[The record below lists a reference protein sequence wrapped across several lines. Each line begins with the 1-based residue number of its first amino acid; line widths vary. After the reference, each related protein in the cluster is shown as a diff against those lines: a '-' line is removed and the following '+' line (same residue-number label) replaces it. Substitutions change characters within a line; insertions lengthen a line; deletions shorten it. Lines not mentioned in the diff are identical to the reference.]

1 MAATLEQLKREVAQ
15 RQDECFQLKEAHNR
29 AAETFESR
37 NNALTLIAVVSS
49 SLTGGSAIWSALAA
63 TVSAPLPLAL
73 WATALA
79 SVITTIVTSAQ
90 KTPLGSAEEARN
102 HHKAAMGYAELGRA
116 ARRLAESDY
125 DEEKLRSALA
135 DLDAV
140 FNQTSSTA
148 PFLSKKFLSGA
159 EPAVQLERLSQV
171 GLVDAFETRDSGR
184 AAAKLGERFKSKPAK
199 VHILETW
206 TGYGAQLYT
215 WITQA
220 LKDGAEVEIL
230 LLDPTSEH
238 VEHRAQALSSTGVDA
253 QTIKSNIEGDLDIL
267 GRVLKEYDQ
276 NGGNKGHKGKLE
288 VRVYDV
294 TPVVNMYRFDDIRIV
309 GMYLWEEDSITGPQF
324 EVKGTE
330 SLRRTP
336 FADHFDAHFK
346 KMWDYTGGI
355 QENRDSSMLKV
366 VTKPLGTGKNPTK
379 QLKVE
384 KGNIVT
390 KPLKE
395 EGEVKAAELR
405 SKWRGSLAYI
415 SFWRH

>member
-1 MAATLEQLKREVAQ
+1 M
-15 RQDECFQLKEAHNR
+15 
-29 AAETFESR
+29 
-37 NNALTLIAVVSS
+37 
-49 SLTGGSAIWSALAA
+49 
-63 TVSAPLPLAL
+63 
-73 WATALA
+73 
-79 SVITTIVTSAQ
+79 
-90 KTPLGSAEEARN
+90 
-102 HHKAAMGYAELGRA
+102 
-116 ARRLAESDY
+116 
-125 DEEKLRSALA
+125 
-135 DLDAV
+135 
-140 FNQTSSTA
+140 
-148 PFLSKKFLSGA
+148 
-159 EPAVQLERLSQV
+159 ERLSQV
-171 GLVDAFETRDSGR
+171 GLVDAFETRASGR
-184 AAAKLGERFKSKPAK
+184 AAALLGERFKSKPANVK
-199 VHILETW
+199 ILETW

-238 VEHRAQALSSTGVDA
+238 VEHRAQALSPTGVDA

-276 NGGNKGHKGKLE
+276 NGGYEGKLE

-294 TPVVNMYRFDDIRIV
+294 TPVLNMYRFDDIRIV
-309 GMYLWEEDSITGPQF
+309 GMYLWGEDSITGPQF

-346 KMWDYTGGI
+346 RIWDYTGDI
-355 QENRDSSMLKV
+355 QQNRDSSMLKV
-366 VTKPLGTGKNPTK
+366 VTKPLGAGKNPTK